1 MEKSKK
7 GSLVMERLCG
17 SFYVEF
23 HWLCFSDRLCLFD
36 YKYCVPYNLLDFR
49 TGIMKRRKTKINT
62 RQVVVNHIDANIIV
76 KQQRL
81 IDEYERFNEHL
92 MLMLDDDPDRDAIQ
106 FSDEI
111 LGAHFI
117 VRKLREML
125 ECLHIIKKKDG
136 NTETEKV

>member
-1 MEKSKK
+1 MEW
-7 GSLVMERLCG
+7 LCG
-17 SFYVEF
+17 AFYVGF

-36 YKYCVPYNLLDFR
+36 YKYRMPYNLLDFT

-92 MLMLDDDPDRDAIQ
+92 MLMLNGDPDREAIQ

-117 VRKLREML
+117 VRELREML

-136 NTETEKV
+136 K

>member
-1 MEKSKK
+1 MAWLH
-7 GSLVMERLCG
+7 GT
-17 SFYVEF
+17 F
-23 HWLCFSDRLCLFD
+23 HVGLNIFGFSIRCCFFSIEYLRSHS
-36 YKYCVPYNLLDFR
+36 LLDFT

-76 KQQRL
+76 KQQNL
-81 IDEYERFNEHL
+81 IAEYERFNEHL
-92 MLMLDDDPDRDAIQ
+92 MLMLNGDPDRGTIR

-117 VRKLREML
+117 VRELREML

-136 NTETEKV
+136 KTETEKV

>member
-1 MEKSKK
+1 
-7 GSLVMERLCG
+7 
-17 SFYVEF
+17 
-23 HWLCFSDRLCLFD
+23 
-36 YKYCVPYNLLDFR
+36 
-49 TGIMKRRKTKINT
+49 MKPQKTKINT

-92 MLMLDDDPDRDAIQ
+92 MLMLDGDPNRDAIQ

>member
-1 MEKSKK
+1 MEW
-7 GSLVMERLCG
+7 LCE

-36 YKYCVPYNLLDFR
+36 YKYRMPYNLLDFT

-81 IDEYERFNEHL
+81 IAEYERFNEHL
-92 MLMLDDDPDRDAIQ
+92 MLMLNGDPDREAIQ

-117 VRKLREML
+117 VRKLREIL

-136 NTETEKV
+136 K

>member
-1 MEKSKK
+1 M
-7 GSLVMERLCG
+7 
-17 SFYVEF
+17 
-23 HWLCFSDRLCLFD
+23 
-36 YKYCVPYNLLDFR
+36 PYSLLDFT

-81 IDEYERFNEHL
+81 IAEYERFNEHL
-92 MLMLDDDPDRDAIQ
+92 MLMLNGDPDREAIQ

-111 LGAHFI
+111 LGAPFI

-136 NTETEKV
+136 E

>member
-1 MEKSKK
+1 M
-7 GSLVMERLCG
+7 
-17 SFYVEF
+17 
-23 HWLCFSDRLCLFD
+23 
-36 YKYCVPYNLLDFR
+36 PYNLLDFR

-76 KQQRL
+76 KQQNL
-81 IDEYERFNEHL
+81 IAEYERFNEHL
-92 MLMLDDDPDRDAIQ
+92 MLMLNGDPDRSAIQ

-117 VRKLREML
+117 IRKLRETL

-136 NTETEKV
+136 K

>member
-7 GSLVMERLCG
+7 GSLVMERLCE
-17 SFYVEF
+17 SFYVGF

-36 YKYCVPYNLLDFR
+36 YKYCMPYNLLDFR
-49 TGIMKRRKTKINT
+49 THITMKRGKKRIHAH
-62 RQVVVNHIDANIIV
+62 QIVVNNIDANIIV
-76 KQQRL
+76 KQQQL
-81 IDEYERFNEHL
+81 ISEYERFNEHL
-92 MLMLDDDPDRDAIQ
+92 MLMLNGDPDREAIQ

-125 ECLHIIKKKDG
+125 ECLHIIQKKDG
-136 NTETEKV
+136 K